1 MTENQF
7 PDEEHDAV
15 QADGIHTDQGQGAA
29 SSREASPVSGEA
41 DSPQDAAENN
51 PGRGREELLLQD
63 DRVSG
68 EEEDFLSEQTLRDE
82 QQQGTD
88 VPTLEEAAAGTD
100 AGEAPRGEEP
110 GPGDDQSNLGSPLS
124 QFDPDDLERLLPDPI
139 PDRRKTAGKGPPAMN
154 GHQAARPGCSPG
166 QVCTPPPSD

>member
-7 PDEEHDAV
+7 PDQEPDAV
-15 QADGIHTDQGQGAA
+15 KDDAIFVDQGQGAA
-29 SSREASPVSGEA
+29 SSRDAGPVSGKS
-41 DSPQDAAENN
+41 DSHQDAAKDN
-51 PGRGREELLLQD
+51 PGRGREEPLLQD
-63 DRVSG
+63 DTVSG

-124 QFDPDDLERLLPDPI
+124 QFDPDDLER
-139 PDRRKTAGKGPPAMN
+139 
-154 GHQAARPGCSPG
+154 
-166 QVCTPPPSD
+166 

>member
-29 SSREASPVSGEA
+29 SSRDAGPVSGEA

-124 QFDPDDLERLLPDPI
+124 QFDPDDLER
-139 PDRRKTAGKGPPAMN
+139 
-154 GHQAARPGCSPG
+154 
-166 QVCTPPPSD
+166 